1 MQTKSTTNRA
11 TLLFLIVFSAFF
23 LESCKSTFLG
33 TNTRVKEEFQVAE
46 IPFEY
51 FSTKT
56 KFKFKDGES
65 KTKATADIRLR
76 KDSLIWFRLTPGL
89 GIEGAR
95 GIITQDSLIMIDRV
109 NKAYYAYSFQGLS
122 EKFNFELNFDLFQS
136 VLIGDM
142 PIAQSAEDDIVAQ
155 ANQFTIV
162 QRVGDLTLMNQIGN
176 KTKKLEKLT
185 ANTVKS
191 KNTLEL
197 KYTDFNLLEGFVF
210 AFKADM
216 VLQYFKDNKKG
227 EITIDI
233 EHNRARI
240 ENEPLTFPF
249 SIPDNYERK

>member
-1 MQTKSTTNRA
+1 MQKKGTINKAWLALLVIA
-11 TLLFLIVFSAFF
+11 TALT

-33 TNTRVKEEFQVAE
+33 TNTRIKEAYQVAE

-51 FSTKT
+51 FSTRT
-56 KFKFKDGES
+56 KFKFKDGEA
-65 KTKATADIRLR
+65 KTKATAEIRLK

-109 NKAYYAYSFQGLS
+109 NKDYYAYSFQGLS
-122 EKFNFELNFDLFQS
+122 QKFNFELNFDLFQS
-136 VLIGDM
+136 ILIGDM

-162 QRVGDLTLMNQIGN
+162 QRVGDLTLMNQIGS
-176 KTKKLEKLT
+176 KTKKLEKLSAVT
-185 ANTVKS
+185 TQN

-197 KYTDFNLLEGFVF
+197 KYADFNMLDQFVF
-210 AFKADM
+210 GFKANM
-216 VLQYFKDNKKG
+216 ILQYFKDNKKG

-233 EHNRARI
+233 EHNRAKI
-240 ENEPLTFPF
+240 EEKPLTFPF
-249 SIPDNYERK
+249 SIPDSYERK